1 MSKVLLVLLG
11 ESGTGKTTIANRLK
25 QKYGMKELPSYTT
38 RPKRKEDEEGH
49 TFVSLGEFMLL
60 KNKVAANKYRGNFY
74 CATKEQVEE
83 YDTYVCD
90 CKGIKMLKETY
101 KGDKKII
108 VVRLTCP
115 REERKRRMEKDN
127 RSPQEILLRDSKDPV
142 EFQYADMLADY
153 MLDNDNLEETVDA
166 VRYIYE
172 KECEEG

>member
-11 ESGTGKTTIANRLK
+11 ESGTGKTTIANKLK

-74 CATKEQVEE
+74 CATEEQVNEN
-83 YDTYVCD
+83 DIYVCD
-90 CKGIKMLKETY
+90 CEGIKMLRETY

-115 REERKRRMEKDN
+115 RDERIKRMEKD
-127 RSPQEILLRDSKDPV
+127 RRTSQTILLRDLYDEKA
-142 EFQYADMLADY
+142 FQYADMLADY

>member
-74 CATKEQVEE
+74 CATEEQVNEN
-83 YDTYVCD
+83 DIYVCD
-90 CKGIKMLKETY
+90 CEGIKMLRETY

-115 REERKRRMEKDN
+115 RDERIKRMEKD
-127 RSPQEILLRDSKDPV
+127 RRTSQTILLRDLYDEKA
-142 EFQYADMLADY
+142 FQYADMLADY